1 MSPKKSSTVSAARE
15 TQQHDAEAAPKTKLW
30 PSVGVLPH
38 VAVAFVLGAIV
49 LFTYCNTLYNTG
61 FALDNKFIILED
73 PRLRDANQTNL
84 QLIFTQ
90 DYWWP
95 KAVSGLYRPLTTL
108 SYLFNYSI
116 LGNGAHAAG
125 YHWINFVLHWANSVL
140 VYFAVLVLMERL
152 WPAFFVAALFG
163 THPVETESVA
173 NIVGRADLF
182 TTLWVLVG
190 FLCYVKATTTESKIK
205 PEPKPVITAGA
216 ICALL
221 VAFVVI
227 SWKHPTLVPANLQ
240 SGMVIALV
248 LVAIGAST
256 VTLACIAG
264 GWGKMLPL
272 TILML
277 TTTVSVFCK
286 ESGVVVLG
294 IVMLYDF
301 LYRMRRKHPNWLANL
316 ISNFWEFTLKGYV
329 VLVGPFLTMFYV
341 RSQIFGQLR
350 PPELPW
356 VDNPLAMPGVG
367 FLTAR
372 MTAIKVIGKYFW
384 LMLWPQQLSCDY
396 SYNQIP
402 IVNWHFTTWEDWKAI
417 VALVSIVVVLLVAIR
432 SYHRNKPLFFFVF
445 FFFGTLLPSSN
456 LIPNPTF
463 GQSLLDPLSWCI
475 GSIMAERFLYL
486 PSIGFC
492 GCMVVAVYSICRR
505 LIPNLDVSPW
515 AQRIW
520 LQVVA
525 RTALSLIVVA
535 YGVRAFN
542 RNDDWKDDETLWTKA
557 VETCPNSF
565 KTHKS
570 LAFALYEKDPEGK
583 NIDRIIE
590 EGEKARQVTDKT
602 QIVLLHLGAYYR
614 IKGDTYAQH
623 GADGA
628 TLVPT
633 AQSMPWYQKS
643 VEALTKAVPLD
654 KEFNDDNRRKEL
666 KRGRN
671 PNEIPDIGNHEIYWN
686 LGISYMRLSEY
697 QKALDAYLYMRHL
710 APTNPDAYLSIA
722 SVYLATGHAE
732 EAAVTLLQALL
743 IDGSRTQALRL
754 LADIYRQI
762 DKEGCAVIMNQ
773 GEPRLNMDCTIVRN
787 HICSAYYGLIQ
798 VFLESKDMEL
808 HRKAVEA
815 EQNAVRNYHCPA
827 DAFKKLLPDQPTTV
841 SSIQ

>member
-1 MSPKKSSTVSAARE
+1 MSPKKASTVTATRE
-15 TQQHDAEAAPKTKLW
+15 TQQPDAEAAPKTKLW
-30 PSVGVLPH
+30 PSVGFLPH
-38 VAVAFVLGAIV
+38 VAIAFVLGAIV

-73 PRLRDANQTNL
+73 PRLRDANQNNL
-84 QLIFTQ
+84 HLIFTQ

-108 SYLFNYSI
+108 SYLLNYSI

-140 VYFAVLVLMERL
+140 VYFAVLVLMEKL

-190 FLCYVKATTTESKIK
+190 FLCYVKASTARSTIEPERK
-205 PEPKPVITAGA
+205 PLVVAGA

-221 VAFVVI
+221 VGFVAI
-227 SWKHPTLVPANLQ
+227 TWKFPTVLPASLQ
-240 SGMVIALV
+240 SGQIISLALV
-248 LVAIGAST
+248 ALGAST
-256 VTLACIAG
+256 IALACLAG

-272 TILML
+272 IILML

-294 IVMLYDF
+294 VIVLYDF
-301 LYRMRRKHPNWLANL
+301 LYRLRRKQPNWLANL
-316 ISNFWEFTLKGYV
+316 ISNFSEFALKGYV
-329 VLVGPFLTMFYV
+329 VLLAPILTMFYV

-356 VDNPLAMPGVG
+356 VDNPLAMPGVS

-372 MTAIKVIGKYFW
+372 ITAIKVIGKYFW
-384 LMLWPQQLSCDY
+384 LLLWPQQLSCDY

-402 IVNWHFTTWEDWKAI
+402 IVNWHFNTWEDWKAI
-417 VALVSIVVVLLVAIR
+417 VALVSIVIVLLVAIR
-432 SYHRNKPLFFFVF
+432 NYHRNKPLFFFVF

-463 GQSLLDPLSWCI
+463 GQSMFDKISWCI

-492 GCMVVAVYSICRR
+492 GCMVVAVYSVCRR

-557 VETCPNSF
+557 VETCPDSF

-614 IKGDTYAQH
+614 IKGDSYAQH
-623 GADGA
+623 APDGV
-628 TLVPT
+628 TLIPS
-633 AQSMPWYQKS
+633 AQSTPWYQKS
-643 VEALTKAVPLD
+643 VEALLKAVPLD
-654 KEFNDDNRRKEL
+654 KEFNDDNRKKEL
-666 KRGRN
+666 ARGRK
-671 PNEIPDIGNHEIYWN
+671 PDEIPDIGNHEIYWN

-697 QKALDAYLYMRHL
+697 QKALDSYMYMRHL
-710 APTNPDAYLSIA
+710 SPTNPDAYLSIA

-732 EAAVTLLQALL
+732 EAGISLLQALL
-743 IDGSRTQALRL
+743 LDGSRTQALRL

-762 DKEGCAVIMNQ
+762 DKEGCAVIMSQ
-773 GEPRLNMDCTIVRN
+773 GEPRLNLDCAIVRS

-798 VFLESKDMEL
+798 AFLETNDQEL
-808 HRKAVEA
+808 HRKAGEA
-815 EQNAVRNYHCPA
+815 VQNALNNYHCPP
-827 DAFKKLLPDQPTTV
+827 DAFKKLIPSQPTTV
-841 SSIQ
+841 SSTK